1 MLKSISNPDLSG
13 KNLFF
18 LVTILFLISSV
29 SFSQTIT
36 PELAIPTGF
45 NSVENPFI
53 PGGDNIISQHQP
65 IGPIAILEKQ
75 SPPTMFCA
83 INDTLSTSNLGI
95 VLYMSTNNGQNWG
108 LYSYG
113 INLRQKFERFRLIRS
128 GLDSVY
134 LAFMNNSR
142 VYIWNIYNTSG
153 IASHDSTNVRA
164 FDIVASSTG
173 ALYLYTDHLGTNNI
187 RRFGTINGGFS
198 WVQSGYVTSAGAF
211 PTMCMSGT
219 GDTLFMNYYG
229 TPFGSDTTTAKI
241 RVARYRETS
250 PGFLSSAGFQ
260 DLTTDPQPKRQF
272 GSAAHYGVVWF
283 FYTLGTTGN
292 IDIKCRVSQ
301 NAGTSY
307 TFVFNVAAD
316 PNVDEYWFDARYF
329 TTSQGGIDF
338 SYYYDSLQSGPPTN
352 STDKIVTRYSHC
364 ISPQVFSIW
373 PPFNLSNHPPGWS
386 SAGYVPQIV
395 EMYSQ
400 SPLDYGVA
408 WVGYDGPSNW
418 RVYFDADGLWTS
430 VSNNG
435 NTPGTYELYQNY
447 PNPFNPVTNIKFDI
461 PKSGFVT
468 LKVYDMLGKEVQTLV
483 SSDLN
488 SGSYTV
494 DFDATKLTSGVYFYK
509 LITDRYIGVKKM
521 MFIK

>member
-1 MLKSISNPDLSG
+1 MKTVT
-13 KNLFF
+13 F
-18 LVTILFLISSV
+18 LVTILFLFSSV
-29 SFSQTIT
+29 SFSQTLT
-36 PELAIPTGF
+36 PEVAIPSGF

-65 IGPIAILEKQ
+65 LGPIAIIEKQ
-75 SPPTMFCA
+75 SPKTMFCA

-95 VLYMSTNNGQNWG
+95 VLYMSTNDGQNWG
-108 LYSYG
+108 LYTYG
-113 INLRQKFERFRLIRS
+113 INLRQKFERFRLVRS

-134 LAFMNNSR
+134 LVFMNNSR

-153 IASHDSTNVRA
+153 IASHDSTNIRA

-187 RRFGTINGGFS
+187 RRFGTITGGFT
-198 WVQSGYVTSAGAF
+198 WAQAGYVTSAGAF
-211 PTMCMSGT
+211 PTMYMSGT

-260 DLTTDPQPKRQF
+260 DLTTDPQPKHQF
-272 GSAAHYGVVWF
+272 GSAAYKGVVWF

-307 TFVFNVAAD
+307 GSVFNVAAN
-316 PNVDEYWFDARYF
+316 PNVDEYWFDAKHF
-329 TTSQGGIDF
+329 ILTEGGIDF
-338 SYYYDSLQSGPPTN
+338 CFYSDSLQSGPPTN
-352 STDKIVTRYSHC
+352 STDKLITMFSQYS
-364 ISPQVFSIW
+364 SPLNFTVW
-373 PPFNLSNHPPGWS
+373 PTPPPYISNHPPGWS
-386 SAGYVPQIV
+386 AAGYVPQVV
-395 EMYSQ
+395 EIYSD
-400 SPLDYGVA
+400 SSYGFA

-418 RVYFDADGLWTS
+418 RVYFDANNLVTS
-430 VSNNG
+430 LSNNG

-447 PNPFNPVTNIKFDI
+447 PNPFNPVTKINFDI

-483 SSDLN
+483 SRDLTT
-488 SGSYTV
+488 GSYSV
-494 DFDATKLTSGVYFYK
+494 DFDASKLTSGAYFYK
-509 LITDRYIGVKKM
+509 LITDRYVGVKKM
-521 MFIK
+521 VLIK